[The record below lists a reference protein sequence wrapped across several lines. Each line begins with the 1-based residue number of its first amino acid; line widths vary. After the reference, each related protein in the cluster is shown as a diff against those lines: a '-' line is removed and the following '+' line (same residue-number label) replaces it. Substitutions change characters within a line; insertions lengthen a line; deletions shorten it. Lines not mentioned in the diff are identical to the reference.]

1 MPNDAA
7 PSPILFVDDDPD
19 LRMLCQTILEGADY
33 LVQTA
38 ADGMEA
44 LKALEQTTYA
54 LLILDWK
61 LPKLGGQPLLETIAW
76 RWPDLPIIVVTG
88 YSDEDK
94 AVAAVEYAQA
104 YLRKPFDKQALL
116 NAVGR
121 VIHRAGTWRSGEYAA
136 ATRPL
141 PAADDPSKE
150 AELDP
155 TALRVNPLR
164 CEARI
169 GASPAVPLTATE
181 YAVLNHLFLHA
192 GDVVPHQAIARVL
205 SDRPL
210 SAKESAALCK
220 HHIRALRTKL
230 EPDPARPV
238 YIKTVWG
245 RGYRLVPAGE

>member
-1 MPNDAA
+1 MTMDA
-7 PSPILFVDDDPD
+7 SPARILFVDDDPD
-19 LRMLCQTILEGADY
+19 LRVLCQAMLESAGY
-33 LVQTA
+33 GVETA
-38 ADGMEA
+38 ADGIEA
-44 LKALEQTTYA
+44 LDALEQISFA
-54 LLILDWK
+54 LAILDWK
-61 LPKLGGQPLLETIAW
+61 LPKLGGQSLLETVAW
-76 RWPDLPIIVVTG
+76 RWPDLPLIVVTG

-121 VIHRAGTWRSGEYAA
+121 VIHRAGVLRSGEYAVSSQ
-136 ATRPL
+136 RSSS
-141 PAADDPSKE
+141 PARLGAEQLDE
-150 AELDP
+150 ANTLQ
-155 TALRVNPLR
+155 VNPLR

-169 GASPAVPLTATE
+169 GDAPPVPLTATE
-181 YAVLNHLFLHA
+181 YAVLNHLYVHA
-192 GDVVPHQAIARVL
+192 DHVVPHQAIARVL

-230 EPDPARPV
+230 EPDPTRPV